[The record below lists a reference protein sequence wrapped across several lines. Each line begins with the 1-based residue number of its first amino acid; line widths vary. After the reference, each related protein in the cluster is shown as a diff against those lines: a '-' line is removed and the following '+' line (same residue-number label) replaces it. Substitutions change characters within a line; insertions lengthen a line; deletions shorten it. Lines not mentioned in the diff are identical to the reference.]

1 VVGLACF
8 LHRPMVYNYQMGGH
22 HFLIG
27 VAPSHHAAVGGGAF
41 LGHAKPPGPN
51 ILRGVDRTGT

>member
-1 VVGLACF
+1 
-8 LHRPMVYNYQMGGH
+8 MIYNYQMGGH

-41 LGHAKPPGPN
+41 LGHAKPPGPD
-51 ILRGVDRTGT
+51 ILRGVDRMGT